1 MAESNSTSVIS
12 NDLIGDVV
20 IAVSDA
26 KGLCSILAGYTMEM
40 ISQDPDIASAIS
52 VLHTQLGKAEKLV
65 DQLTV
70 PSKNS

>member
-1 MAESNSTSVIS
+1 MATSNSTSVIS
-12 NDLIGDVV
+12 DDLIGDVV

-40 ISQDPDIASAIS
+40 VDQDPNIASAIS

-65 DQLTV
+65 NQLAGGA
-70 PSKNS
+70 S